1 MASSALILLSLLT
14 HNNNNIMKHMFDV
27 NYLKTLER
35 KKLMH
40 LNKSYYEHKRNKMN
54 ENRARVLFN
63 DHNYKTKHK
72 YNNYNN
78 YNIAKS

>member
-1 MASSALILLSLLT
+1 MANSALMLLTLLT
-14 HNNNNIMKHMFDV
+14 HNNNNIMKTKFDV

-54 ENRARVLFN
+54 ENRAQVLFN
-63 DHNYKTKHK
+63 TYKKKH
-72 YNNYNN
+72 NYNN
-78 YNIAKS
+78 YNIVKR